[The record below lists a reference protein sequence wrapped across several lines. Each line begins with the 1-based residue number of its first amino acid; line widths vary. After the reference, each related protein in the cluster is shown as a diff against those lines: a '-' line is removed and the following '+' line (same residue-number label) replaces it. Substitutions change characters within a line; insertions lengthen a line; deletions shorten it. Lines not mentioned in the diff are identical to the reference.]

1 MLSQSFSSSNTLNT
15 ALLYFQ
21 RASTRPSK
29 TRENWKLSKTQ
40 FTWIMRNG
48 EKFRISVLRNWC
60 QILNLSLS
68 YLIYDFYKITLDFI
82 YYQLWKSK
90 YGETKNYENK
100 LIINSFVYF
109 LGKFYDTSL
118 EGKEVLNNT
127 ILNRFII
134 IINIL

>member
-1 MLSQSFSSSNTLNT
+1 MTF
-15 ALLYFQ
+15 
-21 RASTRPSK
+21 
-29 TRENWKLSKTQ
+29 
-40 FTWIMRNG
+40 
-48 EKFRISVLRNWC
+48 
-60 QILNLSLS
+60 
-68 YLIYDFYKITLDFI
+68 DFI

-134 IINIL
+134 IINILQKSTAGNTSHP